1 MNKRRKKTEKGF
13 ILKLIISAAIIM
25 FFPFGKIMILDT
37 LQSIKPVLREK
48 ILLTS
53 LFLEKPEE
61 TFNFYKDNIA
71 KEMKIQSSEEQKEE
85 ESKPEEKENNDDK
98 KEKISSSSEADKKE
112 QVTQIV
118 VSKASEKKPPM
129 IEPKYRGIIEEQ
141 VYRGTNNP
149 CFIKYE
155 DIYIRNYTGLKEEE
169 IKSVLSEKSNF
180 KIQGGEEPQ
189 VLIFHTHATESFEEY
204 DSKYYDTR
212 GTWRSTDNN
221 KNMTAVG
228 DVLEKELKKAGI
240 SVIHDYTQHDYPS
253 YNGSYNRSA
262 ETVKAYL
269 EKYPS
274 IKLIL
279 DLHRDGV
286 IKEDNC
292 IVKSKWEYRG
302 QKAAQVMLV
311 CACDPKYST
320 VPNWKENFKVA
331 VDITSALE
339 KDFKGLT
346 RPIYFSE
353 GKYNMN
359 LSPGLLI
366 MEFGTNGNTLEE
378 AKLTA
383 EAVGKSLSKWLKSK
397 ME

>member
-1 MNKRRKKTEKGF
+1 MNKRRKKTDKGF
-13 ILKLIISAAIIM
+13 ILKLFISALVIIL
-25 FFPFGKIMILDT
+25 FPFGKILVLDT
-37 LQSIKPVLREK
+37 LQGIKPILREK

-53 LFLEKPEE
+53 LFFEKPEE
-61 TFNFYKDNIA
+61 TFNLYLQNIETCNSSTESEEKI
-71 KEMKIQSSEEQKEE
+71 KENTEEIKNEKIENEFSSEEIP
-85 ESKPEEKENNDDK
+85 SVPEIVLNVSSPAK
-98 KEKISSSSEADKKE
+98 KEKI
-112 QVTQIV
+112 
-118 VSKASEKKPPM
+118 KAPM
-129 IEPKYRGIIEEQ
+129 IDPKYRGTIEEH
-141 VYRGTNNP
+141 VYKGAENP
-149 CFIKYE
+149 CFVKY
-155 DIYIRNYTGLKEEE
+155 DNIFIRNYTELKENE
-169 IKSVLSEKSNF
+169 IKAILDERNNF
-180 KIQGGEEPQ
+180 KIGKSEEPQ

-240 SVIHDYTQHDYPS
+240 SVIHDYTHHDYPS
-253 YNGSYNRSA
+253 YNGSYKRSA
-262 ETVKAYL
+262 ETVKSYL

-286 IKEDNC
+286 IKDKNV
-292 IVKSKWEYRG
+292 IVKSKWEYEN

-311 CACDPKYST
+311 CACDPNYSV
-320 VPNWKENFKVA
+320 VPQWRKNFKLA
-331 VDITSALE
+331 TEITSVLE
-339 KDFKGLT
+339 RDYNGIT
-346 RPIYFSE
+346 RPVYFSE

-359 LSPGLLI
+359 ISPGLLV

-378 AKLTA
+378 VKLTA
-383 EAVGKSLSKWLKSK
+383 EAVGKSMGKWLKDN